1 MYITINLTFVK
12 TIIDALVSAYITV
25 ARIPSTVAAW
35 IQARAAAIKAA
46 AGNISAGI
54 HTVIKNAAERI
65 THKNELKQIRAEL
78 AELKTNA
85 KQADYNADILKGRLD
100 HLYNVYS
107 EYTIDNADI
116 IETIKSRLT
125 GLEDLT
131 EKIIDGDK
139 IHDTLLAVAALA
151 DRVKALE
158 TAPATAPETVKAETE
173 KPAKTAERKP
183 TPKNKVAAARRLV
196 SGSDRAGDVTIDGKK
211 YLCGLYAL
219 TEINADIDVG
229 ILYPA
234 DEPAWK
240 AEERATKLE
249 GLVKYHNKDIANAD
263 ENTLIEESLPTLAE
277 FKQIRT
283 ERKADAKANGHKYG
297 GNYCIYSITPADG
310 IERAFNIDFMID
322 LLTLNGDGKYY
333 TWKKQKSGYN
343 HLSQLIKHDNG
354 HVSLLMGV
362 RPAAKQ
368 ENKAA

>member
-12 TIIDALVSAYITV
+12 TIIDALVSAYIVV

-35 IQARAAAIKAA
+35 IRARAAAVKAA
-46 AGNISAGI
+46 AGKVCAGI
-54 HTVIKNAAERI
+54 HTGINNALERI
-65 THKNELKQIRAEL
+65 THKNELEQIRAEL
-78 AELKTNA
+78 DELKTNA
-85 KQADYNADILKGRLD
+85 KQADYTADILTHRLD
-100 HLYNVYS
+100 HLYKAVNQ
-107 EYTIDNADI
+107 N
-116 IETIKSRLT
+116 
-125 GLEDLT
+125 
-131 EKIIDGDK
+131 
-139 IHDTLLAVAALA
+139 HDTLIALAALA

-158 TAPATAPETVKAETE
+158 TAPAMAPETVKAETE

-211 YLCGLYAL
+211 YLCGRYAL
-219 TEINADIDVG
+219 TEIDADIDVG

-297 GNYCIYSITPADG
+297 GNYYCIYSITPADG
-310 IERAFNIDFMID
+310 IERAFNIDLMID

-333 TWKKQKSGYN
+333 TWKEQKSGYN

-362 RPAAKQ
+362 NPAAKQ